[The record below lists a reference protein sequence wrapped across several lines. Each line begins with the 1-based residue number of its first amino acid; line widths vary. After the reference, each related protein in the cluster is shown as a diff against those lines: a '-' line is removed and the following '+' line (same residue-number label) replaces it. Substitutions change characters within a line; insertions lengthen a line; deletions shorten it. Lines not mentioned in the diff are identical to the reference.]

1 MGVLFCTIVKL
12 FSWSVPRLMFF
23 SSSFKSSSCRQPVA
37 AVKFC
42 FVGVRST
49 QSANRHPPLFYGWVM
64 YRLNYIFVENYIV

>member
-49 QSANRHPPLFYGWVM
+49 QSELPSTVVL
-64 YRLNYIFVENYIV
+64 RLGNVSFELYFC